1 MCQTENERG
10 GGDAQQGF
18 YLTRFFTFSLWLCPL
33 WSDGQLSFS
42 ANETT
47 QWGSCQKLC
56 CCKKTTRLSW
66 MLRLYTLLH
75 ISNFLQ
81 LQLFCLLKRTWCSSN
96 KLVRRSNVFSFS
108 ADVKWKD
115 WETLQEVNAFLT
127 WDSFRSGFEAIVW
140 IHTEHSLL

>member
-1 MCQTENERG
+1 MKEVEVMLSKASISLDFSHSHCGYVHCGRTVSYLSQQMKRLNEEAARNSAVARKRHG
-10 GGDAQQGF
+10 SAECCGSTLYCTFLTF
-18 YLTRFFTFSLWLCPL
+18 Y
-33 WSDGQLSFS
+33 
-42 ANETT
+42 
-47 QWGSCQKLC
+47 SCSC
-56 CCKKTTRLSW
+56 
-66 MLRLYTLLH
+66 
-75 ISNFLQ
+75 FA
-81 LQLFCLLKRTWCSSN
+81 FLKRTSCSSN